1 MASGANFGVRRT
13 LPHMAGVAL
22 GFSAM
27 VVCVGLGLAVEL
39 FEWVSGV

>member
-1 MASGANFGVRRT
+1 MASSADFGVGRT

-27 VVCVGLGLAVEL
+27 VVGFGLGLAVEL